1 MKISPF
7 DKWIVSYIKDL
18 ILMLISVSYFRDLHL
33 TPISGFGL
41 CLCLCSSVIFTI
53 PFKNKNKNKNKISY
67 KDKS

>member
-7 DKWIVSYIKDL
+7 DKWIVSNIKDL

-33 TPISGFGL
+33 TPISGIGL
-41 CLCLCSSVIFTI
+41 CLCLCSSVIFSI
-53 PFKNKNKNKNKISY
+53 PFKDNKRISY